1 MNLGQNTVETYKI
14 LKEQM
19 EKNYQNTLFKP
30 DYCVDRES
38 IFKAYIL
45 LSAIGPWEP
54 DSRYEISLGELFG
67 IFMSI
72 YHFWVRP
79 VRQLKGDAL
88 SDYIGELFFSARE
101 LTRDGIDKQST
112 QRFGELA
119 CGKEESIL
127 KVFFWG
133 SWILET
139 SSNSVFQCT
148 LKEKGVKVRFNCTN
162 CGHEYMRDT
171 IKIGRKMTCVEC
183 KQEIIVPSIKQ
194 RPNPPPAVKD
204 QENPINGK
212 LYTKE
217 EFELMQEKRPIA
229 IMIENSV
236 DARPQAGLTDADIAQ
251 SLNLPQRNIEEKLR
265 VLKYKFSSKNKPEML
280 VKATKIGIIPD

>member
-19 EKNYQNTLFKP
+19 EKIYQNTLFKP

-38 IFKAYIL
+38 IFKVYIL
-45 LSAIGPWEP
+45 LLSVGTWEP

-101 LTRDGIDKQST
+101 LSRNGINNKATQSL
-112 QRFGELA
+112 GELA
-119 CGKEESIL
+119 CGKDESIL

-133 SWILET
+133 SWILDT

-148 LKEKGVKVRFNCTN
+148 LKEKGVKVRFNCMN

-171 IKIGRKMTCVEC
+171 IEIGQKITCVEC
-183 KQEIIVPSIKQ
+183 EKEIIVPSIKQ
-194 RPNPPPAVKD
+194 RHNLTQAV
-204 QENPINGK
+204 QEHLAPCKYCGQQMEKIDAGIK
-212 LYTKE
+212 KW
-217 EFELMQEKRPIA
+217 MQISG
-229 IMIENSV
+229 ILLFLT
-236 DARPQAGLTDADIAQ
+236 GLTIVLMVATVRIAG
-251 SLNLPQRNIEEKLR
+251 SFLILAGIGLTII
-265 VLKYKFSSKNKPEML
+265 SM
-280 VKATKIGIIPD
+280 KIWHCPNCGFIFKR

>member
-88 SDYIGELFFSARE
+88 SDYIGEL
-101 LTRDGIDKQST
+101 
-112 QRFGELA
+112 A

-194 RPNPPPAVKD
+194 RPNPPPAVKEYLVPCKYCG
-204 QENPINGK
+204 QQM
-212 LYTKE
+212 E
-217 EFELMQEKRPIA
+217 EIDAGIKKWMQISG
-229 IMIENSV
+229 ILIFL
-236 DARPQAGLTDADIAQ
+236 AGLTLVLLVATIRIAG
-251 SLNLPQRNIEEKLR
+251 SFLIL
-265 VLKYKFSSKNKPEML
+265 
-280 VKATKIGIIPD
+280 AGIGITIIAMKIWHCPNCGFIFKR